1 MFFVHHSVISYLIVC
16 FYYYFKILFY
26 ILLRGTVLFLF
37 FRKGFGGGGSSMIP
51 GGIIKWLWTP
61 FYEVINWLG
70 KIKLN
75 KFRASEA
82 IFWTDLHHERSNPNI
97 WKPGV
102 YGNGQTFGAKW
113 PQELSKGFSIFHSE
127 LYLNRK
133 YFLS

>member
-37 FRKGFGGGGSSMIP
+37 FRKGFGGGSSMIP